1 MKDNVDLIDKTIWL
15 NNDIIINENEDD
27 NINLIGKVTE
37 YNNISCLFNI
47 DVIYPNKEEKKVLSK
62 VELPKQLSLINEFNE
77 EEMNKIL
84 EIDDFNYLEY
94 NMFNE
99 KLTYYIIERL
109 KKGNYF
115 TKINNNIL
123 LSYLNKNNF
132 KIEESKIFNNF
143 YQNFFKNTNKDL
155 ILFGEQLSGKS
166 TFLNYV
172 LNYFISKFPNSEQ
185 NLINGFKKGY
195 ELYKLFS
202 ETYDNHS
209 RCNLLIQF
217 MVKDNKIHSIKII
230 PNSLMPFSYNN
241 FYKIFH
247 ICLNHIKKD
256 NVLNQT
262 VSQIL
267 KSENLL
273 DIEELYSYLSLL
285 KIPDNECTFFK
296 NSLLAITHLINEDYK
311 NFFTLLSIKDYD
323 NNIKRYRN
331 ILIRYLHFKLFEW
344 LIKKI
349 NIFLNNNS
357 NQIKNTNEEYKCFS
371 FYDSMSYSKNI
382 CCNLYDM
389 IENYTYE
396 KLISLFYKFG
406 IGNILEEYK
415 RESLNIKYHF
425 IDNKEVIELFENEG
439 IFDIINSNKDKEKT
453 DKSIHLNIYEKLS
466 QNISLGNKEEN
477 FISINHSFGDICYKY
492 DGLLKDNILLTK
504 EIIILLSKS
513 QNTIVNKF
521 NNNQSEE
528 TMINY
533 YLKQIK
539 EFYSVFLYSNCYFI
553 QFLHFPE
560 NNIEKE
566 IFHQIYSYS
575 LPEIINFNNK
585 KLDIKF
591 TNKEFISIVKYYSS
605 NINHLIEEKKEF
617 INSNNIIKIKNLVIE
632 IFTTYLVENM
642 DLNKL
647 LNNDE
652 IQIGLSSIYFT
663 KKGYEWMKKFLI
675 YTKKIKII
683 QKNYRTYISNKK
695 NKIEEIKEEIK
706 EKKKEEIKE
715 EKKEERKEERKLQN
729 ENSLSS
735 KIKNQ
740 NNENK
745 IENNKINEKNDSLKK
760 PKKKSVLDILTKP
773 SNDLK
778 KEDKEKK
785 TINNLKDEVIN
796 LKNVQ
801 DHNNQLQKENEKLKQ
816 INKELNDKIKKKEE
830 EEKNYKNLIEE
841 LKNKIILLNIEIEEQ
856 GKIIDTQ
863 KKEIEKLTEDNHK
876 IIDEN
881 EKLKKE
887 INDLK
892 NKNLEY
898 EKNNNELNNKIKED
912 NLSNSQQR
920 NSVSSNN
927 PKMISHL
934 KLELNRQKNL
944 NIKLTSN
951 YNEEHEKYIKIK
963 EELEEKIKL
972 LDVLEL
978 QLSNEKGN
986 YNILNKNNLLN
997 RNKLIQGK
1005 RINKNNENKISNLED
1020 DIYNITGN
1028 IGLFKKALSNK
1039 NTLIKN
1045 KNKIIE
1051 LLYSNIKNKNLE
1063 IQCYKIYKFI
1073 NEGSMQNLKER
1084 ILKIKAKENNIIK
1097 DINNLINE
1105 EKNLNNDIINFNDNE
1120 FEKNIDGNLLNFD
1133 EIDKKNDNLKN
1144 IEKEFVFDDE

>member
-1 MKDNVDLIDKTIWL
+1 MKDNIDLIDKTIWL
-15 NNDIIINENEDD
+15 NNDIIINENEKEDN
-27 NINLIGKVTE
+27 NINLVGKVSE
-37 YNNISCLFNI
+37 YNNISSLFNI
-47 DVIYPNKEEKKVLSK
+47 DVIYPNKEENKVLSN
-62 VELPKQLSLINEFNE
+62 VELPKELSLINEFNE
-77 EEMNKIL
+77 EEINKIL
-84 EIDDFNYLEY
+84 EVDDFNHFEY

-123 LSYLNKNNF
+123 LSYLNQNKF
-132 KIEESKIFNNF
+132 KFEESKIFNDF
-143 YQNFFKNTNKDL
+143 YQKFLKNTNKVL

-166 TFLNYV
+166 TFFNNILK
-172 LNYFISKFPNSEQ
+172 YFIKQFPNSDQ
-185 NLINGFKKGY
+185 NLIDGFEKGY
-195 ELYKLFS
+195 ELYKLFT

-217 MVKDNKIHSIKII
+217 MIKDNKIHSIKFI
-230 PNSLMPFSYNN
+230 PNSLMPFTYNN

-247 ICLNHIKKD
+247 ICLNHIKKE

-262 VSQIL
+262 ISQIL
-267 KSENLL
+267 KPENLP
-273 DIEELYSYLSLL
+273 DFEDLYSYISFL
-285 KIPDNECTFFK
+285 KIPDNEYTFFK

-311 NFFTLLSIKDYD
+311 NFFTLLLIKDYD
-323 NNIKRYRN
+323 NNIKQYREV
-331 ILIRYLHFKLFEW
+331 LIKYLYFKLFEW

-349 NIFLNNNS
+349 NTFLSNNL
-357 NQIKNTNEEYKCFS
+357 NQLKNINKENKIFS
-371 FYDSMSYSKNI
+371 FFDSMSYSKNI

-396 KLISLFYKFG
+396 KLTSLFYKFG

-415 RESLNIKYHF
+415 RESLNIQYNF

-439 IFDIINSNKDKEKT
+439 IFDIINSNKDKSKN
-453 DKSIHLNIYEKLS
+453 DKSIYLSIYEKLS
-466 QNISLGNKEEN
+466 KNIALGNKDEN
-477 FISINHSFGDICYKY
+477 FISINHSFGDIFYKY
-492 DGLLKDNILLTK
+492 DGIIKENILFTK
-504 EIIILLSKS
+504 EINNLLSKS
-513 QNTIVNKF
+513 QNTIINKF

-539 EFYSVFLYSNCYFI
+539 ELYSIFLYSNCYFI
-553 QFLHFPE
+553 QNFHFPE
-560 NNIEKE
+560 KNIEKE
-566 IFHQIYSYS
+566 IYHQIFPYS
-575 LPEIINFNNK
+575 LSEIINFNK
-585 KLDIKF
+585 KKFYIKF
-591 TNKEFISIVKYYSS
+591 TNKEFISIVK
-605 NINHLIEEKKEF
+605 HF
-617 INSNNIIKIKNLVIE
+617 SNNINNLIERKKECITSNNTIKIKNLVIE

-652 IQIGLSSIYFT
+652 IQIGLSSIYLK
-663 KKGYEWMKKFLI
+663 KKGYEWMKNYLI

-683 QKNYRTYISNKK
+683 QKNYKNYISNKK
-695 NKIEEIKEEIK
+695 EKIE
-706 EKKKEEIKE
+706 E
-715 EKKEERKEERKLQN
+715 EKKEEEKKEEEKKEESKLKD
-729 ENSLSS
+729 EKVISS
-735 KIKNQ
+735 TINNQ
-740 NNENK
+740 NKENK
-745 IENNKINEKNDSLKK
+745 IENNKNNEKNDFVKK

-773 SNDLK
+773 SSDLK
-778 KEDKEKK
+778 KEEIEKK

-801 DHNNQLQKENEKLKQ
+801 DNNYQLKKENEKLKQ
-816 INKELNDKIKKKEE
+816 INKELNNQIKKKEE
-830 EEKNYKNLIEE
+830 EEINYKNIIEE
-841 LKNKIILLNIEIEEQ
+841 LKQKIILLNIEIEEQ

-863 KKEIEKLTEDNHK
+863 KKEIEKLTEDNNN
-876 IIDEN
+876 ITNEN

-887 INDLK
+887 LNDLK
-892 NKNLEY
+892 NKNLEF
-898 EKNNNELNNKIKED
+898 EKNKDELNNKIKED

-920 NSVSSNN
+920 NSVNSNN

-934 KLELNRQKNL
+934 KLELSRQKNL

-963 EELEEKIKL
+963 EELDEKNKL
-972 LDVLEL
+972 LDLLES

-986 YNILNKNNLLN
+986 NNLLNKHNLLN
-997 RNKLIQGK
+997 RNQLIQGK

-1028 IGLFKKALSNK
+1028 ISLFKKALSNK
-1039 NTLIKN
+1039 NSLIKN
-1045 KNKIIE
+1045 KNKIIN
-1051 LLYSNIKNKNLE
+1051 LLYSNIQNKNLE

-1073 NEGSMQNLKER
+1073 NEGSIKNLKQK
-1084 ILKIKAKENNIIK
+1084 ILKIKEKENNIIN

-1105 EKNLNNDIINFNDNE
+1105 EKNLNNDIIKFDENDY
-1120 FEKNIDGNLLNFD
+1120 EKNEEEDIMNIDEDN
-1133 EIDKKNDNLKN
+1133 KKDYVNN
-1144 IEKEFVFDDE
+1144 IEKEFVFDNE